1 MPIRGG
7 WFESL
12 YSGLKTMVPP
22 KDRNGKPVVVGTRV
36 RLLTLSG
43 TWVED
48 LPEQERIDVTSMI
61 GGVFTVEE
69 IDASGSAW
77 IERSWD
83 DGNGVSHG
91 HSIALDPHEMEV
103 VDDSA

>member
-1 MPIRGG
+1 MD
-7 WFESL
+7 L
-12 YSGLKTMVPP
+12 A

-48 LPEQERIDVTSMI
+48 LPQQERIDVTSMI

-69 IDASGSAW
+69 IDAYGRAE
-77 IERSWD
+77 IERWWD
-83 DGNGVSHG
+83 DGNGVSHS

>member
-1 MPIRGG
+1 MD
-7 WFESL
+7 L
-12 YSGLKTMVPP
+12 P

-43 TWVED
+43 TWLED
-48 LPEQERIDVTSMI
+48 LPQQERIDVTSMI
-61 GGVFTVEE
+61 GGVFTVKE
-69 IDASGSAW
+69 IDAYGSAW

-83 DGNGVSHG
+83 DGNGVRRR
-91 HSIALDPHEMEV
+91 HSIALDPHEMEI